1 MLARLLIG
9 ALLCPFFIFPLSAD
23 EIDQQLVR
31 ADALRSQDVEA
42 FRTSLSALSNK
53 SASFSPAQVQY
64 FNYLNAYSLSYSGKL
79 IEAVPLYESVFQS
92 ASDKSLQ
99 LRAKNSILN
108 NYALVRDFPKAL
120 QQIPDIV
127 PLLSLA
133 KDKDKHLSILTIAL
147 FYNQLEEFEQSLQYS
162 ARVIGQELSSR
173 NACLAHN
180 LRSESLHNL
189 GRLDRETLNT
199 TIEVCNASK
208 EPIAL
213 NLAKLW
219 LAQLML
225 ASPDSIAGALDALLA
240 IQADVESTNYPRL
253 TSEYYTALAQA
264 YFANKLFHNAQESA
278 LKGAELAKG
287 MGYSKP
293 RKTAYYI
300 LYQSAIEKGDN
311 AQALDAFIQYAEA
324 DKAYLDEYNVKQ
336 MAIQQAKFDN
346 LEKNIEIQLLDKE
359 NSLLK
364 AQAALSR
371 EEKQNHRLLITLL
384 ASTTILVLMWAII
397 NRKLHAALREKAQTD
412 SLTKVANRHYFTEL
426 ASKALD
432 RMSEQQDVL
441 SFVIFD
447 LDHFKSVN
455 DSYGH
460 PTGDWVLKAVVN
472 AVRKHCR
479 KEDVFGRLGGE
490 EFGLL
495 LPGCNEKKAKEIAEC
510 MRNSIRQIDTAESGF
525 TFDIS
530 ASFGISSTASSKY
543 QFEALYANA
552 DEALYGSKK
561 HGRNRVSVFPVNG
574 ESDVGNVGQ
583 AFQPA

>member
-1 MLARLLIG
+1 MYRLIIG
-9 ALLCPFFIFPLSAD
+9 ALVSPFFIFSVAAN
-23 EIDQQLVR
+23 EVDQQLIE
-31 ADALRSQDVEA
+31 ADTLRSQDVAA
-42 FRTSLSALSNK
+42 FRASLSTLSNK
-53 SASFSPAQVQY
+53 AATFSPAQLQY
-64 FNYLNAYSLSYSGKL
+64 FNYLTAYSMSYSGKL
-79 IEAVPLYESVFQS
+79 IEAVPTYESVFQS
-92 ASDKSLQ
+92 ATDKSLK

-127 PLLSLA
+127 PLLSFA
-133 KDKDKHLSILTIAL
+133 QGKDKHLAILTIAL

-162 ARVIGQELSSR
+162 DRVINQDLSLR

-189 GRLDRETLNT
+189 GRLERDTLVK
-199 TIEVCNASK
+199 TIEVCEKSK

-225 ASPDSIAGALDALLA
+225 QSADGVSAALDYLLA

-253 TSEYYTALAQA
+253 TSEYYTALAES
-264 YFANKLFHNAQESA
+264 YFANNLYHNAQESA

-300 LYQSAIEKGDN
+300 LYQSAKEQGDS
-311 AQALDAFIQYAEA
+311 AKALDAYIQFAEA

-359 NSLLK
+359 NNLLK

-384 ASTTILVLMWAII
+384 ASITILVLMWAVI

-426 ASKALD
+426 ASKAMKRASD
-432 RMSEQQDVL
+432 NNDVL

-447 LDHFKSVN
+447 LDHFKKVN

-460 PTGDWVLKAVVN
+460 PKGDWVLKAVVN
-472 AVRKHCR
+472 AVKKHCR

-495 LPGCNEKKAKEIAEC
+495 LPGCHEEKAKEIAEN
-510 MRNSIRQIDTAESGF
+510 MRESISQIDTSESGH
-525 TFDIS
+525 TFNIT
-530 ASFGISSTASSKY
+530 ASFGISSTSSSNF
-543 QFEALYANA
+543 QFELLYANA
-552 DEALYGSKK
+552 DEALYSSKK
-561 HGRNRVSVFPVNG
+561 HGRNRVSMFQVPDN
-574 ESDVGNVGQ
+574 DKLGNVGQ
-583 AFQPA
+583 TFQPA

>member
-1 MLARLLIG
+1 MFRLIIG
-9 ALLCPFFIFPLSAD
+9 ALISPFFIFSLAANEVDLKLS
-23 EIDQQLVR
+23 E
-31 ADALRSQDVEA
+31 ADALRSQDVTA
-42 FRTSLSALSNK
+42 FRESLSTLSEK
-53 SASFSPAQVQY
+53 SRTFSPAQIQY
-64 FNYLNAYSLSYSGKL
+64 FNYLTAYDMSYSGKL
-79 IEAVPLYESVFQS
+79 IEAVPLYESVYQS
-92 ASDKSLQ
+92 ASDKSLK
-99 LRAKNSILN
+99 LRAKRSILN
-108 NYALVRDFPKAL
+108 NYALVRDFPNAL

-127 PLLSLA
+127 PLLA
-133 KDKDKHLSILTIAL
+133 FAEDKDKHPAILTIAL

-162 ARVIGQELSSR
+162 ERVLSQQLSLR
-173 NACLAHN
+173 DACLAHN

-189 GRLDRETLNT
+189 GRLERDTLVK
-199 TIEVCNASK
+199 TIEVCEESK
-208 EPIAL
+208 ESIAL

-225 ASPDSIAGALDALLA
+225 REGGNESAALDSLLA
-240 IQADVESTNYPRL
+240 IQAEVESTNYPRL
-253 TSEYYTALAQA
+253 ISEFHTTLAESYT
-264 YFANKLFHNAQESA
+264 ANKLFHNASESA

-293 RKTAYYI
+293 IKTAYYI
-300 LYQSAIEKGDN
+300 LYQSAKSQGDSTR
-311 AQALDAFIQYAEA
+311 ALDAYIQYAEA

-336 MAIQQAKFDN
+336 MAIHQAKFDN

-495 LPGCNEKKAKEIAEC
+495 LPGCNEKKAKEIAES

-561 HGRNRVSVFPVNG
+561 HGRNRVSVFQVNG